1 MTRTALLASTAL
13 TFVSITPL
21 VAQSAECIAS
31 GANLVCLDTV
41 NQPFASEDAEA
52 SIVILS
58 EASVV
63 SADIEVPA
71 IVISGDD
78 TTMTNRGLV
87 EQSNPEDDGHAI
99 TGSSDGITIINRGRI
114 ASGDRGIEMLG
125 GSNLNVANQSGA
137 TISTRGQ
144 GVRAG
149 TETARLRFMTCPS
162 RMKTVCSYPVVRCK
176 ITARS
181 RVRMTVSIWM
191 KGSSSTMLAD

>member
-1 MTRTALLASTAL
+1 M
-13 TFVSITPL
+13 
-21 VAQSAECIAS
+21 
-31 GANLVCLDTV
+31 
-41 NQPFASEDAEA
+41 
-52 SIVILS
+52 ILS

-71 IVISGDD
+71 IVISGDN

-125 GSNLNVANQSGA
+125 GSNLSVTNQSGA

-149 TETARLRFMTCPS
+149 TESPGAVVENAGTITSSEDRACLLYTSPS
-162 RMKTVCSYPVVRCK
+162 PRDS
-176 ITARS
+176 
-181 RVRMTVSIWM
+181 
-191 KGSSSTMLAD
+191 